1 MRNFTSCE
9 DTEEFNLELAVED
22 YSGEASPFLD
32 VIENS
37 WPTWTKGAKHLQPFG
52 RWIDHFGFMLL
63 LIDTPPGPGRV
74 SSLCGAKRSSWNL
87 GVWQERHQN

>member
-1 MRNFTSCE
+1 MWRDLRNFTSCE

-37 WPTWTKGAKHLQPFG
+37 WPTWSLGPREQNICNLLVDEKIIL
-52 RWIDHFGFMLL
+52 GFFFY
-63 LIDTPPGPGRV
+63 
-74 SSLCGAKRSSWNL
+74 
-87 GVWQERHQN
+87 